1 MTIAR
6 YAEFGVRI
14 FGRPAAS
21 KAAIRRALKD
31 SPDAIV
37 WAEVPTIGNGW
48 SERSFTTTELLAEEF
63 STLTLVGPD
72 PQTSR
77 KWYGSLTVKGDG
89 VKLA

>member
-1 MTIAR
+1 MIGQ

-21 KAAIRRALKD
+21 KAAIKRAFKD

-48 SERSFTTTELLAEEF
+48 SGRSFTTADLLTEGF

-77 KWYGSLTVKGDG
+77 KWYGSLTRKGDD